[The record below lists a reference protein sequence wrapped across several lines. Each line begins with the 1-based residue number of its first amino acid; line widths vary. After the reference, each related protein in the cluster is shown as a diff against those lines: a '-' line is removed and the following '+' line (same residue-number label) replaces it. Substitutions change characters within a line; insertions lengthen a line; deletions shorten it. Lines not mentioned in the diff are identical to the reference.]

1 MKKLLYLAIIGIL
14 SVASVYAQKNT
25 PPPPESKPDSELT
38 CEEADAR
45 IGQIQ
50 GRINALN
57 TRLQEA
63 NAGVSK
69 SEADLEKISKDL
81 VDCEEE
87 ILRIIGATRE
97 DLEAFRQRLG
107 VLEGKVR
114 QMKNLPNDVLADR
127 RAEVVAL
134 ENELNELRKNRLSV
148 IPEFF
153 DKIVSLARD
162 IKGLYREKKIDG
174 YVVGTWAQDRDCLWN
189 IAGKTEI
196 YGDPMQWP
204 KIWQANT
211 DIIRNPDIIHPGQVL
226 KIVPAGPKTDD
237 EIKAERRYWRN
248 KRAAAETE

>member
-14 SVASVYAQKNT
+14 SIASVYAQKNT
-25 PPPPESKPDSELT
+25 PPPPESKPDLELT
-38 CEEADAR
+38 CEEADVR
-45 IGQIQ
+45 IEQIQ
-50 GRINALN
+50 NRVNALN
-57 TRLQEA
+57 VKLQEA
-63 NAGVSK
+63 KQSVSQV
-69 SEADLEKISKDL
+69 ETELEKTNKDL
-81 VDCEEE
+81 IDCEEE
-87 ILRIIGATRE
+87 ILRLIGATKE

-114 QMKNLPNDVLADR
+114 QMKSLSNDVLADR

-134 ENELNELRKNRLSV
+134 ENELNELRGNKLSV

-162 IKGLYREKKIDG
+162 IRGLYREKKIDG

-196 YGDPMQWP
+196 YSDPFMWP

-226 KIVPAGPKTDD
+226 KIIPAGPKTDD
-237 EIKAERRYWRN
+237 EIKAERKYWRN
-248 KRAAAETE
+248 KRAVENAE